1 MTIRPKLIRAGY
13 TTLDSIP
20 RIQKASGVRFCCP
33 PLKGVDSKTQ
43 EIVTKRIQKLHKFLA
58 HLHALDIQEAQV
70 QRDPGVEQLGEVRT
84 AQLADKYIVKC
95 NKIRNQCALLKNP
108 GEEGLQH
115 YLDKLEE
122 MIRACDKLLRT
133 WTTHGS
139 PLGDRRVKKI
149 IYQTISG
156 AY

>member
-1 MTIRPKLIRAGY
+1 MAIRPKLIRAGY

-70 QRDPGVEQLGEVRT
+70 QRDPGVEQLGEV
-84 AQLADKYIVKC
+84 K
-95 NKIRNQCALLKNP
+95 
-108 GEEGLQH
+108 QH
-115 YLDKLEE
+115 N
-122 MIRACDKLLRT
+122 
-133 WTTHGS
+133 
-139 PLGDRRVKKI
+139 
-149 IYQTISG
+149 
-156 AY
+156 